1 MGDVLYTAQARLLLR
16 HGGIPLAL
24 SRGATRGPRQTPLSR
39 REQEVA
45 ALIAHGLT
53 NREIAEAL
61 SISERTAGNHVHHIF
76 NKLGFG
82 SRAQVAVWAVAH
94 GLITL
99 PRN

>member
-1 MGDVLYTAQARLLLR
+1 
-16 HGGIPLAL
+16 
-24 SRGATRGPRQTPLSR
+24 
-39 REQEVA
+39 
-45 ALIAHGLT
+45 LIAHGLT

-82 SRAQVAVWAVAH
+82 SRSQVAVWAVAH